1 MSFGAISAQADTQ
14 STDTQAVEGSQTKP
28 KASEKTTTQSKAP
41 KTKDDLDAF
50 FKRGEDDVKA
60 GNHCFDDKVVS
71 PPKKSESKPIA

>member
-1 MSFGAISAQADTQ
+1 MSFGAVSAHADIQ
-14 STDTQAVEGSQTKP
+14 STEGSKTKP
-28 KASEKTTTQSKAP
+28 QTSEKTTTQSKAP